1 MSYVFVKP
9 HETLNNSYITS
20 YFVPDVFVDH
30 HETLDTLYDSHGHLI
45 LGVEAK
51 F

>member
-9 HETLNNSYITS
+9 HKTLKTSYIAS
-20 YFVPDVFVDH
+20 YVVPDVFVDH
-30 HETLDTLYDSHGHLI
+30 HETLVTLYDSHGHLI